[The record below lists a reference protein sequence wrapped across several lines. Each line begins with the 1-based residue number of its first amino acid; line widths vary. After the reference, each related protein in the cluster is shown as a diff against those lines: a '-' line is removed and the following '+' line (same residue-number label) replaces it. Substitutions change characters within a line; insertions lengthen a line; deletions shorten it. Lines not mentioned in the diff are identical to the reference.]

1 MTATPATIDISLDDL
16 YTAMGNFIQLVLGT
30 DIPVVQGQSNA
41 VASPPVAT
49 DGGTPPSGFVQMQAF
64 IDKRTTTNQNTYD
77 PVNQLQ
83 ASQSNTQVEVQLDF
97 YGPLSMNWAKMVSTL
112 LRDEYGCT
120 NLAPSCQPLWA
131 DEAIQSALVD
141 GEEQYEERWTLRS
154 YVQYNPVT
162 TVGQQSATALSV
174 VVINVDERYKP

>member
-1 MTATPATIDISLDDL
+1 MTATIDISLDDL
-16 YTAMGNFIQLVLGT
+16 YTAMGTFIQLVLGNT
-30 DIPVVQGQSNA
+30 IPVVQGQDNRVPA
-41 VASPPVAT
+41 PPVQT
-49 DGGTPPSGFVQMQAF
+49 DAAGTVIGFVMMQAF
-64 IDKRTTTNQNTYD
+64 VDKRTTTNQDSFD
-77 PVNQLQ
+77 PVNQLLQ
-83 ASQSNTQVEVQLDF
+83 AQSNTQVEVQLDF
-97 YGPLSMNWAKMVSTL
+97 YGPVSMNWAKMVSTL

-120 NLAPSCQPLWA
+120 NLAPTCQPLYA

-141 GEEQYEERWTLRS
+141 GEEQYEERWTLRA

>member
-1 MTATPATIDISLDDL
+1 MTATIDISLDDL
-16 YTAMGNFIQLVLGT
+16 YTALGTFIQLVLGT
-30 DIPVVQGQSNA
+30 DIPVVQGQPNR

-64 IDKRTTTNQNTYD
+64 IEQRTTTNQDSYD
-77 PVNQLQ
+77 PDAQTL
-83 ASQSNTQVEVQLDF
+83 AAQSNTRVEVQLDF

-112 LRDEYGCT
+112 FRDDYGCA
-120 NLAPSCQPLWA
+120 NLAPTCQPLWA

-162 TVGQQSATALSV
+162 TVGQQSATALAV
-174 VVINVDERYKP
+174 VAINVDERYKP